1 MTDTG
6 PDPDTTEPD
15 AEGYVPPVLPE
26 QTDEGTGGPLPD
38 LPASAYPPGAVPVE
52 AVPAARDPFAEAE
65 AGVDE
70 EIVWDPDEEPG
81 ADDADDDAGDE

>member
-6 PDPDTTEPD
+6 PDPDTTDPD
-15 AEGYVPPVLPE
+15 AEDYVPPVLPE

-52 AVPAARDPFAEAE
+52 AVPARDPFEEAV
-65 AGVDE
+65 VDE
-70 EIVWDPDEEPG
+70 EVEDQG
-81 ADDADDDAGDE
+81 DDDAGDE